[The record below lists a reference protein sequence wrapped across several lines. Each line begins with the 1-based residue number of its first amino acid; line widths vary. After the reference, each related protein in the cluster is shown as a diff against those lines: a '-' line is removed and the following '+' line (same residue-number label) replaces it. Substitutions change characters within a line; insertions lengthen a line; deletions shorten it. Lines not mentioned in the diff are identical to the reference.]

1 MRLAVASIL
10 DPASVAQRDALLRV
24 GGWED
29 AGTFAGQ
36 SALRRGDLVLV
47 TIPDLHLY
55 HDHVDREAE
64 AALGEKPEVVVFLSK
79 HRSESGTPSLTV
91 HPIGNFGAADYGGA
105 NGTLVPTAPALM
117 TEVLRAVHREAR
129 GLPYA
134 VTFEVTHH
142 GPLLETPAFF
152 LEAGSTEKEWRG
164 PAAAGKLCRLVPRIA
179 VRLQEARGGPPC
191 SENVVLTGTIAATR
205 CARCAV
211 RRTRTSF

>member
-1 MRLAVASIL
+1 MRLAVASLL

-91 HPIGNFGAADYGGA
+91 HPIGNFGAADYGGRP
-105 NGTLVPTAPALM
+105 GTLVPTDARFM
-117 TEVLRAVHREAR
+117 TETLRRIRAVS
-129 GLPYA
+129 
-134 VTFEVTHH
+134 
-142 GPLLETPAFF
+142 
-152 LEAGSTEKEWRG
+152 AG
-164 PAAAGKLCRLVPRIA
+164 
-179 VRLQEARGGPPC
+179 GG
-191 SENVVLTGTIAATR
+191 
-205 CARCAV
+205 
-211 RRTRTSF
+211 